1 VSCTALHHAVAA
13 WHEAVS
19 AASKN
24 VFRGHQEDPVNR
36 DRFVSAA
43 AVIAI
48 GAGLGLTAPASAS
61 AQDALIAC
69 ASGNQVQRY
78 SPGLTY
84 VPRDI
89 TIKISGSVGNCA
101 DPTNP
106 DRAFATFEGTGS
118 GTASCIAGALPTTV
132 TYKWSDGQT
141 SRIFFQAGVDAKPAG
156 ESVVVV
162 NGVVVAGEYEG
173 HQAVKHIVLTNVDLA
188 ACATN
193 DGLDEAGGSTDLI
206 IL

>member
-1 VSCTALHHAVAA
+1 M
-13 WHEAVS
+13 
-19 AASKN
+19 
-24 VFRGHQEDPVNR
+24 NR
-36 DRFVSAA
+36 SRFASAA
-43 AVIAI
+43 AVIAV
-48 GAGLGLTAPASAS
+48 GAGLGLAAPGSAS

-78 SPGLTY
+78 SPGLTFA
-84 VPRDI
+84 PRDV

-118 GTASCIAGALPTTV
+118 GIASCTVGALPTTV
-132 TYKWSDGQT
+132 TYKWSDGKT

-162 NGVVVAGEYEG
+162 NGVVISGEYEG
-173 HQAVKHIVLTNVDLA
+173 HQAVKHIVLTNVNVT